1 MTLYA
6 YVLIMVKILGPFNI
20 LEMVDRSQQ
29 RPLKILPGHP
39 GLVPVLELLVVLV
52 VRLHL
57 DVDDLVPP
65 LPLRPWNHKNGT

>member
-1 MTLYA
+1 
-6 YVLIMVKILGPFNI
+6 MVKILGPFTI
-20 LEMVDRSQQ
+20 LDMVDRSHSQQ

-39 GLVPVLELLVVLV
+39 GLVAVLKLLVVLV

-65 LPLRPWNHKNGT
+65 LPLRPWNHENST